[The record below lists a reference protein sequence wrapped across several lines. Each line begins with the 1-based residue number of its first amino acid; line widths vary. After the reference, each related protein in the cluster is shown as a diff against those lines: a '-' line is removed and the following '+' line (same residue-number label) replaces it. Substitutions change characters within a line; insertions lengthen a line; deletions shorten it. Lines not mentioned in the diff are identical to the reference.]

1 MLRDEIWRWMVRALA
16 AGSLL
21 LVTAGVGAGM
31 RARLDLSDQ
40 ARQTVPSASA
50 TASESASTKTAP
62 TAPAPIQTQS
72 QAPNQPSTGQKAG
85 HIVCPVTPAT
95 NPPLSA
101 ALFTAQALYRSG
113 KFDQAIGMYNTA
125 IPGGGS
131 EAAGAYAGL
140 ARVYLKQHEVAAAYD
155 AAMKA
160 VALAPDRAS
169 AMVALAEVYYRQ
181 GKLAEAEELFYAPL
195 RNCNLDAR
203 AFLGLTH
210 IYWATLNFKRA
221 KDDID
226 QAYKID
232 PEDPDIRR
240 AYMQTL
246 SGAERVQFLKGYLAG
261 ATNDDAESREKL
273 EQELAVMENENHAA
287 EHNCRMAT
295 NVTKTQTRLE
305 PLLYGPQ
312 NIRGYGLMVK
322 LNGVS
327 SRLMLDT
334 GASGILVDSKI
345 AAKAGIKPIVDE
357 KIQGIGDKG
366 AAAGFVG
373 YAEKIQIGELEFQGC
388 IVEVATGRSVLGDD
402 GLIGADVF
410 RHFLVD
416 VDMPNGKFKLSALP
430 SIPDEPAAATTSL
443 DTKSVGVRHF
453 RDRYVPPEMKD
464 YTKIFLIGHD
474 MLIPTRV
481 NDSAAKLFLIDTG
494 SFDDT
499 LSPAAAKE
507 VTKLSRDEN
516 TQVKG
521 LNGNVKEVYRASDA
535 KLQFSHFYQQRQD
548 LVTFDLTSISNA
560 DGTEVSGVLGFAML
574 FLLDM
579 KIDYRDGL
587 VDFTYG
593 GERFH

>member
-1 MLRDEIWRWMVRALA
+1 
-16 AGSLL
+16 
-21 LVTAGVGAGM
+21 
-31 RARLDLSDQ
+31 
-40 ARQTVPSASA
+40 
-50 TASESASTKTAP
+50 
-62 TAPAPIQTQS
+62 
-72 QAPNQPSTGQKAG
+72 
-85 HIVCPVTPAT
+85 VCPVTEAT

-113 KFDQAIGMYNTA
+113 KFEEAIREYNA
-125 IPGGGS
+125 AVPSGGS
-131 EAAGAYAGL
+131 EAAAAYAGL
-140 ARVYLKQHEVAAAYD
+140 ARVYLKQRKVAEPYD
-155 AAMKA
+155 AARKG
-160 VALAPDRAS
+160 VALKPDRAP
-169 AMVALAEVYYRQ
+169 AMVALGEVYYRQ
-181 GKLAEAEELFYAPL
+181 GKLAEAEELFYKPL

-221 KDDID
+221 KENID
-226 QAYKID
+226 QAYKVD

-261 ATNDDAESREKL
+261 ATNDDAEARENL
-273 EQELAVMENENHAA
+273 EQELAVMENESDAQQ
-287 EHNCRMAT
+287 HNCRMVT
-295 NVTKTQTRLE
+295 NVTKTETRLE
-305 PLLYGPQ
+305 PLLYDPR

-345 AAKAGIKPIVDE
+345 AAKAGIKLIVDE

-366 AAAGFVG
+366 GMAGFVG

-416 VDMPNGKFKLSALP
+416 VDMPNGKFKLSPLP
-430 SIPDEPAAATTSL
+430 PIPDEPTAATSL

-453 RDRYVPPEMKD
+453 RDRYVPPEMKN
-464 YTKIFLIGHD
+464 YTKIFLFGHD

-481 NDSAAKLFLIDTG
+481 NDSDAKLFLIDTG

-535 KLQFSHFYQQRQD
+535 KLQFSHFYQKRQD

>member
-1 MLRDEIWRWMVRALA
+1 MLPEEIWRRIVRALVA
-16 AGSLL
+16 ASLL
-21 LVTAGVGAGM
+21 LLTAGVGGGM

-40 ARQTVPSASA
+40 ARDTVPSSSA
-50 TASESASTKTAP
+50 TAPVSASTKTAP
-62 TAPAPIQTQS
+62 TAPTPIQTQS
-72 QAPNQPSTGQKAG
+72 QASSQPSTGQKAG
-85 HIVCPVTPAT
+85 QIVCPVTEAT

-101 ALFTAQALYRSG
+101 ALFTAQALYRGG
-113 KFDQAIGMYNTA
+113 KFDQAITMYNTA

-140 ARVYLKQHEVAAAYD
+140 ARVYLKQHKVAEAYD

-160 VALAPDRAS
+160 VALTPDRAP
-169 AMVALAEVYYRQ
+169 AMVALGEVHYRQ
-181 GKLAEAEELFYAPL
+181 GKLAEAEELFYKPL

-226 QAYKID
+226 QAYKIN

-261 ATNDDAESREKL
+261 ATNDDAESRENL
-273 EQELAVMENENHAA
+273 EQELAVLENENHAE
-287 EHNCRMAT
+287 EHNCRMVT
-295 NVTKTQTRLE
+295 NVTKTETRLE

-373 YAEKIQIGELEFQGC
+373 YAENIQIGELEFQGC

-416 VDMPNGKFKLSALP
+416 VDMPNGKFKLSPLP
-430 SIPDEPAAATTSL
+430 SIPDEPVATTSL

-464 YTKIFLIGHD
+464 YTKIFLIGHN

-507 VTKLSRDEN
+507 VTKLSRDGN

-535 KLQFSHFYQQRQD
+535 KLQFSHFYQKRQD
-548 LVTFDLTSISNA
+548 LVTFDLSSISNA

-574 FLLDM
+574 CLLDM

>member
-1 MLRDEIWRWMVRALA
+1 MLRDEIWRWMVRVLV
-16 AGSLL
+16 AGSVV
-21 LVTAGVGAGM
+21 LVTAGAGAVVGTQG
-31 RARLDLSDQ
+31 RLDWSDL
-40 ARQTVPSASA
+40 ARA
-50 TASESASTKTAP
+50 TARPAAVSASTTTTP
-62 TAPAPIQTQS
+62 TQVQS
-72 QAPNQPSTGQKAG
+72 SSQPSTVQKSG
-85 HIVCPVTPAT
+85 HIVCPVTEAT

-101 ALFTAQALYRSG
+101 TLFTAQALYRSG
-113 KFDQAIGMYNTA
+113 KFDQAIRVYNTA
-125 IPGGGS
+125 VPSGGS

-140 ARVYLKQHEVAAAYD
+140 ARVYLKQHKVAEAYD

-160 VALAPDRAS
+160 VALTPDRAP
-169 AMVALAEVYYRQ
+169 AMVALGEAYYRQ
-181 GKLAEAEELFYAPL
+181 GKLGEAEELFYKPL

-203 AFLGLTH
+203 AFPGLTH
-210 IYWATLNFKRA
+210 IHWVTLNFKRA
-221 KDDID
+221 KDNID

-261 ATNDDAESREKL
+261 ATNDDAEARENL
-273 EQELAVMENENHAA
+273 EQELAVMENESDAQQ
-287 EHNCRMAT
+287 HNCRMVT
-295 NVTKTQTRLE
+295 NVTKTETRLE
-305 PLLYGPQ
+305 PLLYDPR

-345 AAKAGIKPIVDE
+345 AAKAGIKPMVDE

-373 YAEKIQIGELEFQGC
+373 YAEKIQIGELDFQGC
-388 IVEVATGRSVLGDD
+388 IVEVATGRSVLVDD

-416 VDMPNGKFKLSALP
+416 VDLPNGKFKLSPLP
-430 SIPDEPAAATTSL
+430 PIPDEPAAATSL
-443 DTKSVGVRHF
+443 DTKSVAVRHF
-453 RDRYVPPEMKD
+453 RDRYVPPEKKD

-535 KLQFSHFYQQRQD
+535 KLQFSHFYQKRQD

-560 DGTEVSGVLGFAML
+560 DGTEFRECWDSRCCSCW
-574 FLLDM
+574 
-579 KIDYRDGL
+579 I
-587 VDFTYG
+587 
-593 GERFH
+593 